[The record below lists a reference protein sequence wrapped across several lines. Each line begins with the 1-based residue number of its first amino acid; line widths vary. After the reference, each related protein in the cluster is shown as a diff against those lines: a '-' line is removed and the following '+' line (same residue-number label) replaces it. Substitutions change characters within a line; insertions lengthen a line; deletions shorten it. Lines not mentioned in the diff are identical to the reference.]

1 MDCWEIVGLLA
12 AAMTNLAAFW
22 LGAWVREPFVIWLKS
37 KPKNEPA
44 VQDEDK
50 RQKQLAAMLNY
61 GVDDARRAARESRRG
76 V

>member
-1 MDCWEIVGLLA
+1 MYCWEIVGQFA
-12 AAMTNLAAFW
+12 IAVTYLAAFW
-22 LGAWVREPFVIWLKS
+22 LGAWVREPFVFWPKG
-37 KPKNEPA
+37 KPKSEPA

-50 RQKQLAAMLNY
+50 RQRQLAAMLNY